1 MRKFSTIWKAL
12 ITILFDGKKMIDLRS
27 DTVTKPCEEMRA
39 FMAQAP
45 VGDDAYGE
53 DESVNLLQDYCK
65 ELFQVEDALFVTS
78 GMMANRLAF
87 LSQTDPGDEVITDYS
102 YHVNFFDS
110 APMAAIAGIVMNTW
124 HSPDGILR
132 PENIEKAIDSK
143 QRYGYFAQSKLISV
157 ENSINGW
164 AGKIFP
170 FGTLKSIYELAQ
182 KKGLS
187 LHLDGARLFNAH
199 VEIGIALSQYAAYT
213 DTLSV
218 CFSKGLGAPYG
229 SMLMGSQET
238 IQKARK
244 HRIWLG
250 GGVHQAGIQAAAAY
264 YALTHNLDS
273 LKNDHEG
280 ARYFAHMLLGI
291 PGISINYNE
300 VETNMVQI
308 TLTKP
313 MDDSGIFLDRCTEQ
327 GLLLF
332 PWVPGI
338 IRSVIHRHITRQ
350 NLEEAASIIKN
361 VASKILSERDE

>member
-1 MRKFSTIWKAL
+1 MR
-12 ITILFDGKKMIDLRS
+12 KMIDLRS
-27 DTVTKPCEEMRA
+27 DTVTKPCEEMRT

-65 ELFQVEDALFVTS
+65 DLFQVEDALFVTS

-87 LSQTDPGDEVITDYS
+87 LSQTNPGDEVVTDYT

-110 APMAAIAGIVMNTW
+110 APMASIAGIVMNTW
-124 HSPDGILR
+124 HTPDGILC
-132 PENIEKAIDSK
+132 PQHVEEALHSK
-143 QRYGYFAQSKLISV
+143 QRYDYFSQLKLVSI
-157 ENSINGW
+157 ENSINGR

-170 FGTLKSIYELAQ
+170 FEIQKSLYTLAQ
-182 KKGLS
+182 GKGIFM
-187 LHLDGARLFNAH
+187 HLDGARLFNAH
-199 VEIGIALSQYAAYT
+199 IETGISLSQYASWT

-229 SMLMGSQET
+229 SMLMGSRET

-250 GGVHQAGIQAAAAY
+250 GGVHQAGMQAAGAY
-264 YALTHNLDS
+264 YALTHNLES
-273 LKNDHEG
+273 LKKDHEL
-280 ARYFAHMLLGI
+280 AKYFAKMLLDI
-291 PGISINYNE
+291 PDVGLTCEE

-308 TLTKP
+308 TFKDQGNDTSL
-313 MDDSGIFLDRCTEQ
+313 FLDQCAEK

-332 PWVPGI
+332 PWVPGVF
-338 IRSVIHRHITRQ
+338 RAVIHRHITSQ
-350 NLEEAASIIKN
+350 DLERATSIVEHIVRTQKQT
-361 VASKILSERDE
+361 VKLAG

>member
-1 MRKFSTIWKAL
+1 
-12 ITILFDGKKMIDLRS
+12 
-27 DTVTKPCEEMRA
+27 
-39 FMAQAP
+39 MAQAP

-65 ELFQVEDALFVTS
+65 DLFQVEDALFVTS

-87 LSQTDPGDEVITDYS
+87 MSQTEPGDEVITDYS

-110 APMAAIAGIVMNTW
+110 APMAVIAKVVMNTC

-132 PENIEKAIDSK
+132 LQHIEKAINSK
-143 QRYGYFAQSKLISV
+143 QRYDYFAVPKLISI

-170 FGTLKSIYELAQ
+170 FDIQKSLYHFAHD
-182 KKGLS
+182 KGLS

-199 VEIGIALSQYAAYT
+199 IETGIALSQYASYA

-229 SMLMGSQET
+229 SMLMGSRKT
-238 IQKARK
+238 IQRARR

-250 GGVHQAGIQAAAAY
+250 GGVHQAGMQAAGAY
-264 YALTHNLDS
+264 YALTHNLGS
-273 LKNDHEG
+273 LKKDHEL
-280 ARYFAHMLLGI
+280 AKYFAKMLLEI
-291 PGISINYNE
+291 PGITLDDNE

-308 TLTKP
+308 TLGGRLSTKVP
-313 MDDSGIFLDRCTEQ
+313 MSDSGMFLDRCAKQ

-332 PWVPGI
+332 PWVPGVL
-338 IRSVIHRHITRQ
+338 RVVIHRHITRQ
-350 NLEEAASIIKN
+350 DLEQAASIIEN
-361 VASKILSERDE
+361 VVKMPKANLKIAG